1 MTEHWKR
8 TRRLLPAFIVS
19 LLMLTMSLGAS
30 SAAMSASET
39 SPTPN
44 PESAG
49 AIPSPA
55 LRWAVD
61 TEDIAQDWGTE
72 LRAGGESVYVTDR
85 SGSLAAF
92 NAQSGDLRW
101 IYNPGLKV
109 LNTVS
114 PLVAGGLVLYAF
126 AAEVQVEPNFIQQI
140 AFVVA
145 VDARTGVEKW
155 RFQTDG
161 NNVSAP
167 TVGNDIVYFGTDA
180 KDYNQ
185 YSRVPP
191 AGYVYALRLSM
202 GALLW
207 KLPLSE
213 SHVGQSLA
221 VADGALYFIDNSEIS
236 RSSVLHAISTSTHKE
251 KWNLQVC
258 AYGKGPTLA
267 NGILYVECSDH
278 LQAISTQSGSC
289 LWDLAIPSNPETF
302 NGPATTA
309 VTTSCPKVSEQTP
322 TIPTTQPNAT
332 PTATPTVVPQLP
344 TDIPGPGTGLD
355 TQPLVADGTIYIGV
369 VTNVDLFNTPAD
381 CPYTVDSYLLAL
393 DARTG
398 REKWRFKT
406 DDAIRSNL
414 AMADGA
420 IYFNTSPCFWVMGGA
435 DDDYV
440 YAVDAKSG
448 KLRWRFHHS
457 LTEDGAI
464 VGSFAP
470 LNGSLYF
477 ATEDGKLFSLLTT
490 LPGMP
495 ISGSRG
501 DDLFYLVILGGL
513 LLCLGATI
521 YRWSRMRG

>member
-1 MTEHWKR
+1 M
-8 TRRLLPAFIVS
+8 ADV
-19 LLMLTMSLGAS
+19 
-30 SAAMSASET
+30 
-39 SPTPN
+39 
-44 PESAG
+44 
-49 AIPSPA
+49 
-55 LRWAVD
+55 
-61 TEDIAQDWGTE
+61 AQDWGTE
-72 LRAGGESVYVTDR
+72 LRAGGDSIYVTDR
-85 SGSLAAF
+85 SGSLVAF
-92 NAQSGDLRW
+92 DEQSGHLRW
-101 IYNPGLKV
+101 TYNAGLEGIKAG
-109 LNTVS
+109 S
-114 PLVAGGLVLYAF
+114 PLVAGGLVLTAF
-126 AAEVQVEPNFIQQI
+126 SAEVQVEPNFTQQI
-140 AFVVA
+140 AFVAA

-161 NNVSAP
+161 HNVSAP
-167 TVGNDIVYFGTDA
+167 TIANDVVYFGTDA

-191 AGYVYALRLSM
+191 AGYVYALRLST

-207 KLPLSE
+207 ELPLSE
-213 SHVGQSLA
+213 SSVTQTPA
-221 VADGALYFIDNSEIS
+221 AADGMLYFIDNSQAS
-236 RSSVLHAISTSTHKE
+236 RSSVLHAISVSTHKE

-289 LWDLAIPSNPETF
+289 LWDLAVPSNPATF
-302 NGPATTA
+302 NGPATAA
-309 VTTSCPKVSEQTP
+309 VTTSCPKVSDQTP
-322 TIPTTQPNAT
+322 TTPPAQPNAS
-332 PTATPTVVPQLP
+332 PTAIPTPVPQLP

-355 TQPLVADGTIYIGV
+355 TLPLVVDGTLYIGV
-369 VTNVDLFNTPAD
+369 VMNVDLFNTPAD

-457 LTEDGAI
+457 LTEDGVI

-470 LNGSLYF
+470 LNDSLFF
-477 ATEDGKLFSLLTT
+477 ATEDGKLFSLLTN

-495 ISGSRG
+495 ISGSPG
-501 DDLFYLVILGGL
+501 NELFYLAVLGGL

-521 YRWSRMRG
+521 YRWSRIRG